1 MHFRKNEEISKIL
14 LLLFEKYA
22 IIYKN
27 IARESEGREELLMTK
42 FVSLLYPSE
51 ESLIFH
57 QDAANLP
64 DISETVCD
72 ELGLNEIFDLK
83 SSSLTDF
90 FTTDKSVIEYRQS
103 TMRDLLSTP
112 ELLETLS
119 GIHPILDD
127 IRELRRL
134 DSENVTSADSYLYS
148 ITEIELYVSCLD
160 TLKRGFAGI
169 SDRIHGDAFT
179 RLKEFVLD
187 LTESEYY
194 KELNKKLEALSDR
207 VHEVKSITVGVNL
220 DRELRPES
228 AGVISINS
236 EKFKSGKMLDKILRL
251 SFKNDAFTCIASL
264 SPFGKGQSDNKQ
276 EALIGAFNS
285 AIEDIFR
292 SSVKGWRGIVA
303 DYVMENTDFLLKL
316 LPEIEFVSKAA
327 QLLTTLATHEGC
339 SVTYPKASDMRNKT
353 FRASGIYNPRVALAI
368 EDEIVTNDFAF
379 DDEAGI
385 YVLTG
390 PNRGGKS
397 VITVAVGAAQA
408 MFQLGLPVP
417 AESAEI
423 SPVSGI
429 YTHFP
434 EGADDTIDKGRLGEE
449 CARLKEIFD
458 GTDEDGMIL
467 LDESLSSTGAYEA
480 AYIASEILSAF
491 AVMRC
496 RGIFSTHLHE
506 LAASVPEIN
515 ERSALNGGIKID
527 TLVAGIEEGKRSFK
541 IYRAKPDGKSYARDI
556 ADKYG
561 LSFENLMERVK
572 RAE

>member
-1 MHFRKNEEISKIL
+1 MEN
-14 LLLFEKYA
+14 
-22 IIYKN
+22 
-27 IARESEGREELLMTK
+27 K
-42 FVSLLYPSE
+42 FVSLLYPD
-51 ESLIFH
+51 ESSQLYH
-57 QDAANLP
+57 LDRANLP
-64 DISETVCD
+64 NITETVCD
-72 ELGLNEIFDLK
+72 ELGLNEIFGLK
-83 SSSLTDF
+83 SCSLTDF
-90 FTTDKSVIEYRQS
+90 FTLDERVISYRQS
-103 TMRDLLSTP
+103 TMQDLLAIP
-112 ELLETLS
+112 ELLNTLS

-134 DSENVTSADSYLYS
+134 DNDNVTSADSYLYS

-160 TLKRGFAGI
+160 TLHRGFQGVADKI
-169 SDRIHGDAFT
+169 SSPAFSA
-179 RLKEFVLD
+179 LADFVTE

-194 KELNKKLEALSDR
+194 TELNKKLEALSDR
-207 VHEVKSITVGVNL
+207 VHEVKSITIGVNL

-236 EKFKSGKMLDKILRL
+236 EKFKSGKVLDKILRL
-251 SFKNDAFTCIASL
+251 SFRNDAFTTISNL

-276 EALIGAFNS
+276 EALVGAFNS
-285 AIEDIFR
+285 AIEDVFR
-292 SSVKGWRGIVA
+292 SSVKGWRNVVA
-303 DYVMENTDFLLKL
+303 NYVMENTDFLLKL
-316 LPEIEFVSKAA
+316 LPEIEFVSRAA
-327 QLLTTLATHEGC
+327 ELIGRLSAHPGC
-339 SVTYPKASDMRNKT
+339 SMVYPTVAHISDKCFT
-353 FRASGIYNPRVALAI
+353 ADGLYNPRVALAI
-368 EDEIVTNDFAF
+368 DDEIVTNDFDF
-379 DDEAGI
+379 DDEARI

-408 MFQLGLPVP
+408 MMQLGLPVP
-417 AESAEI
+417 AVSATI

-458 GTDEDGMIL
+458 GADEDAMVL

-480 AYIASEILSAF
+480 SYIASEILSAF

-506 LAASVPEIN
+506 LAASVPDIN
-515 ERSALNGGIKID
+515 NRSTSKGGIRVD
-527 TLVAGIEEGKRSFK
+527 TLVAGIEEGERSFK
-541 IYRAKPDGKSYARDI
+541 IHRTKPDGKSYARDI

-561 LSFENLMERVK
+561 LSFENLMERMRK
-572 RAE
+572 D

>member
-1 MHFRKNEEISKIL
+1 MENR
-14 LLLFEKYA
+14 
-22 IIYKN
+22 
-27 IARESEGREELLMTK
+27 

-51 ESLIFH
+51 ESEIFH
-57 QDAANLP
+57 RNRVNMPKVAED
-64 DISETVCD
+64 VCD

-83 SSSLTDF
+83 TSSLTDY
-90 FTTDKSVIEYRQS
+90 FTTDESVISYRQS
-103 TMRDLLSTP
+103 TVKDLLAIP
-112 ELLETLS
+112 ELLDTLS

-134 DSENVTSADSYLYS
+134 DNDNVTSADSYLYS

-160 TLKRGFAGI
+160 TLKRGFGGVRDKI
-169 SDRIHGDAFT
+169 VSPAFT
-179 RLKEFVLD
+179 ALADFVRE

-194 KELNKKLEALSDR
+194 CELNKKLSALSDR
-207 VHEVKSITVGVNL
+207 VHEVKSITIGVNL

-236 EKFKSGKMLDKILRL
+236 EHFKSGKMLDKILRL
-251 SFKNDAFTCIASL
+251 SFKNDAYTCIASL
-264 SPFGKGQSDNKQ
+264 APFGKGQSDNKQ

-285 AIEDIFR
+285 AIEDVFR
-292 SSVKGWRGIVA
+292 SSVRGWRNIVA
-303 DYVMENTDFLLKL
+303 DYVMDNTDFLLKL
-316 LPEIEFVSKAA
+316 LPEIEFVSRAA
-327 QLLTTLATHEGC
+327 ELLRELSSHPGCSICYPTLAPMSEKRFEAVGL
-339 SVTYPKASDMRNKT
+339 
-353 FRASGIYNPRVALAI
+353 YNPRVALAI
-368 EDEIVTNDFAF
+368 DDEIVTNDLSF
-379 DDEAGI
+379 DDEARI

-397 VITVAVGAAQA
+397 VITVALGAAQA
-408 MFQLGLPVP
+408 MCQLGLPVP
-417 AESAEI
+417 AQSAVI

-429 YTHFP
+429 FTHFP

-458 GTDEDGMIL
+458 GADADTMIL

-480 AYIASEILSAF
+480 SYIASEILSAF
-491 AVMRC
+491 AAMRC

-515 ERSALNGGIKID
+515 ERSLKAGGVKLD
-527 TLVAGIEEGKRSFK
+527 TLVAGIEEGQRSFK
-541 IYRAKPDGKSYARDI
+541 IHRAKPDGKSYARDI

-561 LSFENLMERVK
+561 LSFENLMGRMEARER
-572 RAE
+572 

>member
-1 MHFRKNEEISKIL
+1 MEN
-14 LLLFEKYA
+14 
-22 IIYKN
+22 
-27 IARESEGREELLMTK
+27 K
-42 FVSLLYPSE
+42 FISLLYPTE
-51 ESLIFH
+51 ESEIFH
-57 QDAANLP
+57 RNRTNLP
-64 DISETVCD
+64 RIAEEVCD

-83 SSSLTDF
+83 ASSLTDY
-90 FTTDKSVIEYRQS
+90 FTTDESVIEYRQS
-103 TMRDLLSTP
+103 TVRDLLAIP

-134 DSENVTSADSYLYS
+134 DNENVTSADSYLYS

-160 TLKRGFAGI
+160 TLGRGFKGVADKI
-169 SDRIHGDAFT
+169 TSPAF
-179 RLKEFVLD
+179 LALSGFVRE
-187 LTESEYY
+187 LTESDYY
-194 KELNKKLEALSDR
+194 RELNEKLAALSDR
-207 VHEVKSITVGVNL
+207 VHEVKSITIGVNL

-228 AGVISINS
+228 AGVISLNS
-236 EKFKSGKMLDKILRL
+236 EHFKSGKLLDKILRL
-251 SFKNDAFTCIASL
+251 SFKNDAYTCIANL

-276 EALIGAFNS
+276 EALIGAFNG
-285 AIEDIFR
+285 AIEEVFR
-292 SSVKGWRGIVA
+292 SSVRGWRNIVA

-316 LPEIEFVSKAA
+316 LPEIEFVSRAA
-327 QLLTTLATHEGC
+327 ELLTRLAEHSGCAICYPTLAPMADKRFEAAGL
-339 SVTYPKASDMRNKT
+339 
-353 FRASGIYNPRVALAI
+353 YNPRVALAI
-368 EDEIVTNDFAF
+368 DDEIVTNDLAF
-379 DDEAGI
+379 DDEARI

-397 VITVAVGAAQA
+397 VITVALGAAQA
-408 MFQLGLPVP
+408 MCQLGLPVP
-417 AESAEI
+417 AESAVI

-429 YTHFP
+429 FTHFP

-458 GTDEDGMIL
+458 EADADTMIL

-480 AYIASEILSAF
+480 SYIASEILSAF

-515 ERSALNGGIKID
+515 SRSLAVGGIKLD
-527 TLVAGIEEGKRSFK
+527 TLVAGIEEGQRSFK
-541 IYRAKPDGKSYARDI
+541 IHRAKPDGKSYARDI

-561 LSFENLMERVK
+561 LSFENLMERMK
-572 RAE
+572 GGNP